1 MGTSSEVSLAHHRDI
16 FHYYVSLKTF
26 SRWLAKIVTGQIR
39 HELKR
44 PEPSCWSYL
53 LRNFTSWVQT
63 CPMSCRGESVKM
75 LTNQITFCRRQ
86 ISTWKGTRLDRNWPI
101 YHKLDLMICWTISF
115 WDQEKRVRQGFGCST
130 APITAADETRGQ
142 QRQRWYCKNVHKFF
156 LCDSSSS
163 KRLRTTFFGHS

>member
-75 LTNQITFCRRQ
+75 LTNQITFLPKANFHMKRNQARQKLANLSQTRFNDLLDDILFEIKRRGFD
-86 ISTWKGTRLDRNWPI
+86 K
-101 YHKLDLMICWTISF
+101 DLMPHGPHYRSRWNKRSAKTAMIL
-115 WDQEKRVRQGFGCST
+115 QERPQILPLWLK
-130 APITAADETRGQ
+130 
-142 QRQRWYCKNVHKFF
+142 
-156 LCDSSSS
+156 
-163 KRLRTTFFGHS
+163 